1 MLKNPKSSAYLV
13 LSSPNLDLEEV
24 SRVLKIQPD
33 FHNTLSEE
41 GMTKSIWQINSHLSP
56 EEDLE
61 SHIVAILKKLAPV
74 RNEFKE
80 INEKHIATLY
90 CSIEYSDESKKA
102 FHLSSRS
109 LTLIGNLGV
118 NLEVAQ
124 WDNHKLSGAGISII

>member
-1 MLKNPKSSAYLV
+1 MLKNPKSTAYLI
-13 LSSPNLDLEEV
+13 LSSSDLELDEV
-24 SRVLKIQPD
+24 SKLLKMQPD
-33 FHNTLSEE
+33 FHNTISEN
-41 GMTKSIWQINSHLSP
+41 GSSRSIWQINSHLPP

-61 SHIVAILKKLAPV
+61 SHIVALLKKLAPV

-80 INEKHIATLY
+80 LNEKHIATLY

-102 FHLSSRS
+102 LHLSSRS

-118 NLEVAQ
+118 SLEVAQ